1 MGTLDSICVHLEK
14 GIMIQYG
21 IDKHNQM
28 LIETRIQ

>member
-1 MGTLDSICVHLEK
+1 MRALDSICVHLEE

-28 LIETRIQ
+28 LIEIRIQ